1 MIVANGAG
9 MFKVGEKD
17 HDQNNFLVSDRPTE
31 LSQLVVM

>member
-17 HDQNNFLVSDRPTE
+17 HDQNNFSYQIGL
-31 LSQLVVM
+31 LSYHNL